1 MPKLLLFLVFLYD
14 LPEYGKLR
22 QNLLQ
27 TAFDRAL
34 RHAPRSVS
42 ERKFGAR
49 VAVFHDRVVFAAHAA
64 VFAGE
69 VYQALGVIPFKKA
82 AKAAFGRL
90 LFHKKTPFTF
100 LFFGIVILYSAYCAN
115 SSFLAQ
121 IVVFFI
127 HDNIQGSFEGAA
139 ARAKIIADRVSEDFR
154 CQPKS
159 N

>member
-1 MPKLLLFLVFLYD
+1 MFLYD

-82 AKAAFGRL
+82 AKTAFGRL
-90 LFHKKTPFTF
+90 LFHKKLLLPHIVVKLLYTPKW
-100 LFFGIVILYSAYCAN
+100 GKSSKILRS
-115 SSFLAQ
+115 
-121 IVVFFI
+121 VVFFI
-127 HDNIQGSFEGAA
+127 YGYISRTIERTANGSQF
-139 ARAKIIADRVSEDFR
+139 IADRTCKNIRS
-154 CQPKS
+154 KS
-159 N
+159 KDNK